1 MSTRVKIWKL
11 LTITLIA
18 CVVSNFAWA
27 ATPVFINEIHYDN
40 AGTDAGEAI
49 EVAGP
54 AGTDLTG
61 WSIVLYNGSVGTSY
75 DTRYLSGTI
84 PDQAGGY
91 GFVVV
96 EYAVNGIQNGE
107 RDGMALV
114 NASNAVVQ
122 FLSYE
127 GVFTALG
134 GPADGLTSTDIGVS
148 ESSTT
153 PAGYSLQLTGA
164 GANYE
169 DFAWAAPAA
178 NTFNAINNGQT
189 FTGSSDTP
197 PSVLSTS
204 PADDAVN
211 VAIDANIVIT
221 FNENVTVTEPWF
233 TMTCESSGAHAAA
246 VSGGAQMYT
255 LDPAADFANAE
266 TCTVAIIAEKVVDQD
281 GIPTPMAAN
290 TTFTF
295 TTRAGITK
303 IHDIQGTTDTSPVVG
318 EIRTIEGVV
327 VADFQA
333 TLYGYFVQEED
344 GDVDT
349 DSLTSEGIFVY
360 NSSIAVNVGE
370 VVRVTGTVK
379 EYNGLTEL
387 TPVTAVDVISSGA
400 SFPAVTTIDLPIPA
414 GASLEPY
421 EGMSVTIPETLT
433 AAQNYFQGRYGQVTL
448 SADGRMYQPTH
459 LYAPGSPEAAALA
472 DENLRRMIVL
482 DDGSSK
488 QNPDPIPY
496 IGQDNTLRAG
506 DTVENL
512 TGVLDFGPISSTSTI
527 RHYRVHPTETVSF
540 VRVNDRTDE
549 PEALGGVVK
558 VASFNVLNYF
568 NGDGLGGGF
577 PTSRG
582 ATTSVEF
589 DRQRAKIISA
599 IQAID
604 ADVIGL
610 MEMENDAKPNSAIE
624 DLVSGLNAVAGAG
637 TYAFI
642 DTGVVGSD
650 EIRVALLYKPGT
662 VTPFGSFA
670 VLDSLVDPLFQD
682 DRNRPALAQ
691 TFEAAGEKFT
701 VVVNHLKSKGCDEAT
716 GDDLDLGD
724 GQGCWNKTRIDA
736 ATVLTSWLSTD
747 PTASGDLDFLII
759 GDLNSYAM
767 ENPITAIKNAGYV
780 NLIEKSGGATA
791 YSYVYDGQSGYL
803 DHALASPT
811 LAAQASGATDWHIN
825 ADEPS
830 VIDYNKEYKL
840 TETQDLYEATPYRA
854 SDHDPVV
861 IGLDLR
867 STFDAS
873 KEVDSAFDRNPETS
887 EIDLFAGDT
896 FTYTISIENPFEQ
909 AVYFNVVDTLDG
921 YLDYLLG
928 PLALNDEGDWEYTI
942 LLEADT
948 VFSFSF
954 DVKVQDVAPVGAIIE
969 NIAIITAYL
978 DPDNIVGTTLA
989 IVDAVS
995 VNIHVVPE
1003 PSMLILL
1010 GSGLVGIFALL
1021 RRKRGQR
1028 T

>member
-11 LTITLIA
+11 LAITLIA